1 MKLFRFSIIVLVVI
15 TCIQSAQAQKK
26 KRLQP
31 GKMYAAGDTLYAPRF
46 GYITTV
52 PQGWQGTLP
61 RESEVFLLTT
71 TTSTYGEIYVFGRGE
86 GDLAVMANA
95 WTKGVDLSETIKI
108 KAVKPELKDGTLS
121 SEVVAVGE
129 YINKGMKGF
138 VISRCSPNG
147 PCVTVFM
154 VAPVQF
160 YESVKGTAI
169 QLMSSSKF
177 EAPSNV
183 SPYTDFDWKE
193 FLSDKMLATYTS
205 IKGGTRESIIYLCA
219 DGTFQSDIKKSGI
232 LKNHNPEYKGKLK
245 GKWIVTGTGEEARI
259 QFTFEKKNL
268 EPFEAQLKIKDEKV
282 YSDGERYFVGESD
295 KCGKK

>member
-1 MKLFRFSIIVLVVI
+1 MKRIRLNIIILLVI
-15 TCIQSAQAQKK
+15 TCCYSIHAQKK
-26 KRLQP
+26 KRIQP
-31 GKMYAAGDTLYAPRF
+31 GKMYEAGDTLYAPRF
-46 GYITTV
+46 GFTATV
-52 PQGWQGTLP
+52 PTGWQGTLP
-61 RESEVFLLTT
+61 RENEVFLLTST
-71 TTSTYGEIYVFGRGE
+71 NTSIYGEIYIFGRTE
-86 GDLAVMANA
+86 GDLPVMAEA
-95 WTKGVDLSETIKI
+95 WKKGVDLSETIKI

-138 VISRCSPNG
+138 VISRCSQSG

-160 YESVKGTAI
+160 FESVKSTAN
-169 QLMSSSKF
+169 QFMSGSKF
-177 EAPSNV
+177 EPPSSA

-193 FLSDKMLATYTS
+193 FLSNKIVATYTS
-205 IKGGTRESIIYLCA
+205 IKGGTRESVVHLCA

-232 LKNHNPEYKGKLK
+232 LKNHNPEYRGKLK

-259 QFTFEKKNL
+259 QFTFDKKNL
-268 EPFEAQLKIKDEKV
+268 SPFEAQLKIKDEKV

-295 KCGKK
+295 KCGK